1 MFRPSLDA
9 AKFADGYRLGLSRD
23 SSRGPAGA
31 RLGKG
36 SGSSLEFQDRRDYA
50 AGDDIRHIDW
60 RTFARTNQLQIK
72 LYREEISPRVE
83 ILVDNSRSMRT
94 EESKAQR
101 AIDLAAL
108 LGHVARADGFQV
120 SVIALGDDIEV
131 LPQDR
136 FDASGL
142 EFDSRAPLQE
152 ALRRARPLLRAGALR
167 FVISDF
173 LSPHDA
179 QELVRPLSA
188 SAGGLTLMQVL
199 SKADSSP
206 QIGRALRLTDAE
218 TNETIELVLDSS
230 SVKLYHDRLQKLQ
243 EALSEESRRAHGC
256 LATVMSADAF
266 AQDCSGTLMRLGVL
280 EGA

>member
-1 MFRPSLDA
+1 MFRPSPEA
-9 AKFADGYRLGLSRD
+9 AKLSDRYRLGISRD

-50 AGDDIRHIDW
+50 AGDDIRHLDW

-83 ILVDNSRSMRT
+83 ILVDDSRSMRT
-94 EESKAQR
+94 DEAKAQR
-101 AIDLAAL
+101 AADLAGL
-108 LGHVARADGFQV
+108 LAQVARADGFQV
-120 SVIALGDDIEV
+120 ALVALGDSIEV

-136 FDASGL
+136 FEREGL
-142 EFDSRAPLQE
+142 AFDGRSPLQD
-152 ALRRARPLLRAGALR
+152 ALRRARPLLRTGALR
-167 FVISDF
+167 IVVSDF

-188 SAGGLTLMQVL
+188 RAGGFALLQVL
-199 SKADSSP
+199 SNADASP
-206 QIGRALRLTDAE
+206 EAGRALRLTDAE
-218 TNETIELVLDSS
+218 TDETIELVLDTS
-230 SVKLYHDRLQKLQ
+230 SVKLYLERLANLTG
-243 EALSEESRRAHGC
+243 ALSEEVRRSHGC
-256 LATVMSADAF
+256 MATLTSS
-266 AQDCSGTLMRLGVL
+266 QSLEHDCSDTLLRLGIL